1 MCGIA
6 LPEHSANLILFES
19 MRPNSHGF
27 VKKCARIP
35 IKNAINTQRFSDQ
48 PRLESK
54 HMSIPS
60 RNLRPDLGVDS
71 KAAPLGRGQ
80 TVAPSQMDGR
90 GPAMPRLL
98 RLTDQTQ
105 TQGRGERKNVIEGE
119 ESKRWPAAPRW
130 TTLGRRGSAAPRRVS
145 GRAVATGCHGT
156 LRSRTR
162 RRRARAAPR
171 LESGRRWT
179 CEGENRSGLPVSIE
193 TKKKPLDE
201 ITTRD
206 SENCARNSVLLAT

>member
-1 MCGIA
+1 
-6 LPEHSANLILFES
+6 
-19 MRPNSHGF
+19 
-27 VKKCARIP
+27 
-35 IKNAINTQRFSDQ
+35 
-48 PRLESK
+48 
-54 HMSIPS
+54 MSIPS

-145 GRAVATGCHGT
+145 GGAVATGCHGT

-171 LESGRRWT
+171 LESGRRYGLARAKTGVGCQCPLKRRRNHLMKLRLVTRRIVLETRFCWLH
-179 CEGENRSGLPVSIE
+179 EEN
-193 TKKKPLDE
+193 
-201 ITTRD
+201 
-206 SENCARNSVLLAT
+206 